1 LFALATTRKSF
12 KPVMNSPES
21 LGIRRTHLS
30 PLGHLVGNTEAS
42 YLLEPYLAGMQ
53 MSLLAAFRLLS

>member
-1 LFALATTRKSF
+1 
-12 KPVMNSPES
+12 MNSPES